1 MQQYSHDEVRAI
13 LLTEISK
20 ETSISI
26 SELHDH
32 ENFINFGLDSV
43 NCIFLLDRLEKIF
56 KLELN
61 PVWFWDY
68 PTIDSM
74 AQKIFSE
81 LPQLQS

>member
-1 MQQYSHDEVRAI
+1 MKQHTPAEICVI
-13 LLTEISK
+13 LLAEVSK
-20 ETSISI
+20 ETGISI
-26 SELHDH
+26 PELDIHL
-32 ENFINFGLDSV
+32 NFINFGLDSV

-68 PTIDSM
+68 CTIDSM
-74 AQKIFSE
+74 TQKIFSE

>member
-1 MQQYSHDEVRAI
+1 MTNYSLAEVRSL

-20 ETSISI
+20 ETSIEI
-26 SELHDH
+26 AELHDH

-68 PTIDSM
+68 PTIDTM

-81 LPQLQS
+81 LAQLQS

>member
-1 MQQYSHDEVRAI
+1 MPPYTHAEVHAI
-13 LLTEISK
+13 LLSEVSK
-20 ETSISI
+20 ETGISI
-26 SELHDH
+26 AELNGD

-56 KLELN
+56 RLELN

-68 PTIDSM
+68 PTIDTM
-74 AQKIFSE
+74 TQKIFSE

>member
-1 MQQYSHDEVRAI
+1 MAHYSLAEVHAI
-13 LLTEISK
+13 LLVEVSK

-26 SELHDH
+26 PELDDY

-56 KLELN
+56 KLGLH

>member
-1 MQQYSHDEVRAI
+1 MTHYSLGEVHAI
-13 LLTEISK
+13 LLVEISK

-26 SELHDH
+26 PELHDH

-43 NCIFLLDRLEKIF
+43 NCIFLLDRLEKVF

-68 PTIDSM
+68 PTIDTM

-81 LPQLQS
+81 LAQLKS